1 MNLSLSALLEHDD
14 TRSTTIR
21 FVCALRKT
29 LSGAPA
35 TQQSLE
41 WGLEVER
48 LHRGL
53 SKEDLVKAYSDVR
66 YGNRLTK
73 NEATTKPEPPRK
85 PPVIVETKP
94 VAIPMSTE
102 QAIKYLRSA
111 LTALKEA
118 HKEDPIEVKYEAW
131 CEFVAKKHL
140 NNNTK
145 CWDISDTQL
154 LSGTKGLRWKNTVS
168 QALQKLKDEDLISLR
183 KKPERWHV
191 FRD

>member
-1 MNLSLSALLEHDD
+1 MNLSLFALLEHED

-48 LHRGL
+48 LHRSF
-53 SKEDLVKAYSDVR
+53 SKDDLTKAYADGK
-66 YGNRLTK
+66 YTNRLTA
-73 NEATTKPEPPRK
+73 NQATTRPEPARK
-85 PPVIVETKP
+85 PPEIIPTKP
-94 VAIPMSTE
+94 
-102 QAIKYLRSA
+102 
-111 LTALKEA
+111 TALLLTVDKAVDYLEA
-118 HKEDPIEVKYEAW
+118 AVVALLKSHKDDPIEVEFSSW
-131 CEFVAKKHL
+131 CDWVAKKHL
-140 NNNTK
+140 SNGTK
-145 CWDISDTQL
+145 CWDDTDSQVMP
-154 LSGTKGLRWKNTVS
+154 SNKTQRWKNTVS
-168 QALQKLKDEDLISLR
+168 QALQELKKDDVIALR

>member
-1 MNLSLSALLEHDD
+1 MNLSLSALLEHED

-48 LHRGL
+48 LHRSL
-53 SKEDLVKAYSDVR
+53 SKNDLSKAYADGK
-66 YGNRLTK
+66 YTNRLTQ
-73 NEATTKPEPPRK
+73 NEATTRPAPARK
-85 PPVIVETKP
+85 PPEIIKTKP
-94 VAIPMSTE
+94 TALLLTVDQTL
-102 QAIKYLRSA
+102 KYLRVA
-111 LTALKEA
+111 IEALK
-118 HKEDPIEVKYEAW
+118 KTQKDDPIEVEFAAW
-131 CEFVAKKHL
+131 CDFVAKKHL
-140 NNNTK
+140 NNATK
-145 CWDISDTQL
+145 CWDDTDSKVMESNRTQ
-154 LSGTKGLRWKNTVS
+154 RWKNTVS
-168 QALQKLKDEDLISLR
+168 QALQELKKEDVITLR